1 MTSMAKKLDELPIAV
16 TVCAP
21 RSKGTC
27 DVNIGNCFSCQ
38 QSDPNKI
45 SVINETQG
53 KIVHSL
59 GPDGGEDGTIY
70 DLECDLCH
78 FKYRIGVVSKDYK
91 EAGYTFNSMFGSDE
105 RTGNKFMWIGY
116 F

>member
-1 MTSMAKKLDELPIAV
+1 MAKKLDELPIAV

-27 DVNIGNCFSCQ
+27 DVNIGRCFSCQ
-38 QSDPNKI
+38 QSDPAKI
-45 SVINETQG
+45 SVIKEERG
-53 KIVHSL
+53 KIAHSFSES
-59 GPDGGEDGTIY
+59 GEEGDIY

-78 FKYRIGVVSKDYK
+78 FRYKIGVVQREN
-91 EAGYTFNSMFGSDE
+91 EAGGWSFNSMFGADE
-105 RTGNKFMWIGY
+105 RTGNRFMWIGY